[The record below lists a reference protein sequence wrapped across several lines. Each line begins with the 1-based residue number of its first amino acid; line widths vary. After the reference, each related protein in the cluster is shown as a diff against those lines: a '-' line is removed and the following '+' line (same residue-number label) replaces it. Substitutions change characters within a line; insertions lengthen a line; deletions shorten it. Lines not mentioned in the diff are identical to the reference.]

1 MNEEIENLEIK
12 VSYLEASLDEL
23 NSVVVNQ
30 QKEIDALNLS
40 VEKLTQ
46 KLQNLIE
53 EAGTKL
59 QNLIEEAGTPD
70 RPSRRPPHY

>member
-53 EAGTKL
+53 ET
-59 QNLIEEAGTPD
+59 GTPD

>member
-12 VSYLEASLDEL
+12 VSYL
-23 NSVVVNQ
+23 VVVNQ

-53 EAGTKL
+53 EAGT
-59 QNLIEEAGTPD
+59 PD

>member
-30 QKEIDALNLS
+30 QKEIDVLSLS

-46 KLQNLIE
+46 
-53 EAGTKL
+53 KL